1 MLIEIFLKILS
12 TPFYFAQ
19 KVSFISVDNLRS
31 SSSAIFSPLRSFP
44 YWFVFIQVPF
54 LPRVSVFRYNFLS
67 ASHFRFNLIPQVE
80 ETKPENEETKKRSRG
95 WKFEYFRLCN
105 FFARCPFSQINPS
118 VGFKIKRLFYFIHV
132 IFHLLTTT
140 FIILTITII
149 TIKTLKWFRC

>member
-1 MLIEIFLKILS
+1 MRRRYRLFLS
-12 TPFYFAQ
+12 TIYVLLLPRFFPPC
-19 KVSFISVDNLRS
+19 VLSPIDLS
-31 SSSAIFSPLRSFP
+31 SSRFHFSPVSPSFAT
-44 YWFVFIQVPF
+44 I
-54 LPRVSVFRYNFLS
+54 FLS

-149 TIKTLKWFRC
+149 TIKTLK